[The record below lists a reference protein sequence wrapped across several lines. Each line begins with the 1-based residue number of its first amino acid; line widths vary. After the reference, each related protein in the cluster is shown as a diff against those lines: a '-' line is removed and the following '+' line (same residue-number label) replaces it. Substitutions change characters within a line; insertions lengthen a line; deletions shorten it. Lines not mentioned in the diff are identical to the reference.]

1 MDKNKKLESIIFT
14 NTAWK
19 MSVFGVFL
27 VRIQSECGKIRTRKT
42 PITGT
47 FTNLSYYGYFQ
58 KIWNHTFTEDTWK
71 FLNSIKISNI
81 LLKLSLRY
89 PENLCYFSFWNVSLA
104 SLNVKSSFLITCEP
118 EQYIIVMK
126 QLYLQII
133 IAKFWKIYKIPF
145 IWLRETCSW
154 RVEWNFYGCL

>member
-1 MDKNKKLESIIFT
+1 MKNVCVWSFSGSNSVRMRENTDQKNSEYGHFSRSVTYVSIIT
-14 NTAWK
+14 
-19 MSVFGVFL
+19 
-27 VRIQSECGKIRTRKT
+27 
-42 PITGT
+42 T

-89 PENLCYFSFWNVSLA
+89 PENLFYFSFWNVSLA

-118 EQYIIVMK
+118 KQYIIVMK